1 MGFTTQTGRVRI
13 DLFKESGKWYATGSV
28 NMGPYYKHPGGPH
41 EAVLSAARDEA
52 RKLAPTGEW
61 PISNPPDAWLGQGG
75 TIVCLEPFH
84 EQSFPVQLKRKET
97 P

>member
-41 EAVLSAARDEA
+41 EAVLSAARYRQALGAAGGSCPAASDGLERLGAA
-52 RKLAPTGEW
+52 RAP
-61 PISNPPDAWLGQGG
+61 ID
-75 TIVCLEPFH
+75 
-84 EQSFPVQLKRKET
+84 
-97 P
+97 